1 MRHLFGT
8 AVPTVTKK
16 PSEAIDRGLVKWPVK
31 MYARKMGVTYEDAHQ
46 ILSAAKSLPE
56 VTTVAPS
63 DKWEQS
69 LYDKS
74 YRKERAQACRK
85 TLEVVRGHFG

>member
-8 AVPTVTKK
+8 AVPTVAKK
-16 PSEAIDRGLVKWPVK
+16 TSEAIDRGLVKWPVK

-56 VTTVAPS
+56 VPSVSPS

-69 LYDKS
+69 LFDKG
-74 YRKERAQACRK
+74 YRKERARGCRK

>member
-8 AVPTVTKK
+8 AVPTVAKK
-16 PSEAIDRGLVKWPVK
+16 TSEAIDRGLVKWPVK

-56 VTTVAPS
+56 VPSVSPS

-69 LYDKS
+69 LFDKG
-74 YRKERAQACRK
+74 YRKERARACRK